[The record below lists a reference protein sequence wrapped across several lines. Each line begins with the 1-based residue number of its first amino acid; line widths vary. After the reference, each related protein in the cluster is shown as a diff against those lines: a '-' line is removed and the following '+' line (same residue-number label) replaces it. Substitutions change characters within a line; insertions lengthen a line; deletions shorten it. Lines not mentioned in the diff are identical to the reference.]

1 MSNTVRLDYSA
12 FLAYRQNEGA
22 RIVKAEADK
31 IAGRANSTAMRDV
44 HVSAGE
50 DHVPRYEASVR
61 TGPKGATANV
71 YPANHAAHVDNALHN
86 TLATAAGAGG

>member
-71 YPANHAAHVDNALHN
+71 
-86 TLATAAGAGG
+86 